1 MMDNSFKDQYII
13 IEEVKQAKELDKVLG
28 LDAIQHRKMAND
40 ADHPHADSNRIEGN
54 EFVHNISVH
63 QASVPKFSGISTFS
77 VALPPNP
84 TVAIDELSQTSEA
97 GSGCNLIHPP
107 LSPCLA
113 QGSPIRWLRH
123 SVARSNFYATP
134 VSCIASAPSAVQVSS
149 SFPVRGKAYP
159 DSGFTDST
167 FTSTSTSASMA
178 KPMLINN
185 ETVSSLHQELGLN
198 DIVHSIGQLTSL
210 VKTSMKRKF
219 SEKNFQKSV

>member
-1 MMDNSFKDQYII
+1 M
-13 IEEVKQAKELDKVLG
+13 LTL
-28 LDAIQHRKMAND
+28 L
-40 ADHPHADSNRIEGN
+40 NRIEGN

-167 FTSTSTSASMA
+167 FKSTSTSASMA

-219 SEKNFQKSV
+219 SEKNFQKSVWKEMKIFWRVNLKHLILIVIVMKNLWMMTMKIQGLVMLSH